1 MFSDEIRCCLL
12 HLRYINIEI
21 TKFRV
26 KPYERVRKLV
36 VPDAILIRL
45 DRIAKPRMK
54 IIRHLARFLNPDIVR
69 QPLVQRE
76 ADLLRRNP
84 CLRIKDCHISKRMHP
99 GICPACAN
107 DLDILLQQLRQF
119 PVQDFLNCNS
129 IVLNLPATII
139 CPVIRNG

>member
-1 MFSDEIRCCLL
+1 MFANQICRCLL
-12 HLRYINIEI
+12 HLRYIDMEI
-21 TKFRV
+21 TKLRV
-26 KPYERVRKLV
+26 KPHKRIRELV
-36 VPDAILIRL
+36 IPDAILIRL
-45 DRIAKPRMK
+45 NRIAEPRMK

-84 CLRIKDCHISKRMHP
+84 CLRIKDCHISKRMHS

-119 PVQDFLNCNS
+119 PVQDFLDCNS

>member
-54 IIRHLARFLNPDIVR
+54 IIRHGRRRQTAEQEAVSCSSPLHQVAGLKIGSACHLRFHDLIRLLN
-69 QPLVQRE
+69 QN
-76 ADLLRRNP
+76 RN
-84 CLRIKDCHISKRMHP
+84 K
-99 GICPACAN
+99 AE
-107 DLDILLQQLRQF
+107 
-119 PVQDFLNCNS
+119 
-129 IVLNLPATII
+129 
-139 CPVIRNG
+139 RNRHHH